1 MPPKPLVA
9 MVALREE
16 LLPSEGDLFHF
27 IRDTW
32 PDSPSVGGIRR
43 KENVLSFDVGDH
55 AAAVSSMPAPIP
67 WADLEGPCREAWYWP
82 QAADAFRNHAAHTLV
97 VLVPKSGDRIEAATS
112 LTRVVAA
119 VAACS
124 EAVGILWGG
133 GGLVHAPQQFVT
145 AAGKM
150 SRESLPLDL
159 WISFG
164 IAPEEDGTHSL
175 YTSGLEAFGHMEI
188 EVANSRR
195 DPQFLIERV
204 FNVAHFLLDKGPIL
218 HEGETI
224 GMTDEERIEVRHGPS
239 MCDGETTV
247 IQLDW

>member
-1 MPPKPLVA
+1 MPPRSLVA
-9 MVALREE
+9 MVALREKSLPTEGE
-16 LLPSEGDLFHF
+16 LFRF

-32 PDSPSVGGIRR
+32 PDSPSIGGI
-43 KENVLSFDVGDH
+43 KQEENVLSFDMGHD
-55 AAAVSSMPAPIP
+55 AAAVSSMPVPIP

-82 QAADAFRNHAAHTLV
+82 QAASAFRNHAAHILV
-97 VLVPKSGDRIEAATS
+97 VLIPKAPERVDAAMS

-124 EAVGILWGG
+124 ESVGIFWGG
-133 GGLVHAPQQFVT
+133 GGLVHAPGQFI
-145 AAGKM
+145 AASGKM

-164 IAPEEDGTHSL
+164 IAQEEDGTHSL
-175 YTSGLEAFGHMEI
+175 YTSGLEEFGHMEI
-188 EVANSRR
+188 EVSSSRR

-218 HEGETI
+218 HDGETI
-224 GMTDEERIEVRHGPS
+224 GLTDDEKIEIRHGPS
-239 MCDGETTV
+239 MCDEKTTV